1 MSDANHI
8 SDAAFARDPM
18 IVDNSVA
25 VEVLQYLLAANLAC
39 HDLNSRST
47 RAQIAPR
54 RTTHAGCQLR
64 HLVLG
69 PGFKFAPLTL
79 TRHEQ
84 ALHMPKCRI

>member
-25 VEVLQYLLAANLAC
+25 VEVLQYLLTANLAS

-47 RAQIAPR
+47 RAQIASR
-54 RTTHAGCQLR
+54 RTICSGRQLR
-64 HLVLG
+64 H
-69 PGFKFAPLTL
+69 
-79 TRHEQ
+79 
-84 ALHMPKCRI
+84 